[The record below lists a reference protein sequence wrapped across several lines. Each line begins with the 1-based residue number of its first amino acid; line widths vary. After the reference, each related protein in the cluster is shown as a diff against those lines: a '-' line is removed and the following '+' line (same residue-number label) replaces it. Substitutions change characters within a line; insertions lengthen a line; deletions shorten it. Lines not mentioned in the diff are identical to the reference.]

1 MENRTNGRRE
11 RQSLS
16 KENEPGLSFKSLNWK
31 RLLSYLKP
39 YQGRMAL
46 AILALLVSS
55 GFGLAL
61 PLVIVRLLD
70 SVTKAQSFGPLNHL
84 ALLLVGIFLVQA
96 AFTSVQSY
104 LLSYVGEH
112 IVFDLRTSLY
122 SQLHRL
128 SLSFYSSRRVGD
140 IVSRLSSDVT
150 QMRTVLTNNL
160 T

>member
-1 MENRTNGRRE
+1 MENRSNGRHE
-11 RQSLS
+11 RQIST
-16 KENEPGLSFKSLNWK
+16 KEKESGISFKSINWK
-31 RLLSYLKP
+31 RLLTYLKP
-39 YQGRMAL
+39 YRGQMAL

-55 GFGLAL
+55 GFGLAF

-70 SVTKAQSFGPLNHL
+70 SVTKAQSFRPLNQL

-122 SQLHRL
+122 SRLQKL
-128 SLSFYSSRRVGD
+128 SLSFYASRRVGD
-140 IVSRLSSDVT
+140 IVLAFIK
-150 QMRTVLTNNL
+150 
-160 T
+160 